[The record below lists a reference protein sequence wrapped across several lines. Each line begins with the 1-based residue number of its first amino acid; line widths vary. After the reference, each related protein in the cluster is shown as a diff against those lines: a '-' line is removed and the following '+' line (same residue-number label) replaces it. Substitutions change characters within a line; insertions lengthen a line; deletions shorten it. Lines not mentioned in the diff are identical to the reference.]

1 MTGSIDARLAELG
14 ISIPDVP
21 KPVAAYI
28 PFVQSGNLIF
38 ISGQISR
45 RADGTSFTGKLG
57 DSVSVEDGYQAAR
70 VSGINIIAV
79 AKAAC
84 DDDLDR
90 VRRIIRLGGYVNS
103 TPDFTDHPAVI
114 NGASEL
120 MAEVFGPEVSAHSRA
135 AVGMSSLPLGVAV
148 EIDAIIEIA

>member
-84 DDDLDR
+84 DGDLDR